1 MSPHEDPSSEPAKPK
16 KSFGNMG
23 PDHWTQAR
31 EDANGEDIA
40 CYRERSRAPGVA
52 QGGGSRNF
60 YCMECDGVI
69 PSDPPQ
75 KTCPHCGVAIRGEV
89 GRHFDRVE
97 IATPPASDWKAL
109 RP

>member
-52 QGGGSRNF
+52 QGGGSR
-60 YCMECDGVI
+60 MSAKTAIWGGVQ
-69 PSDPPQ
+69 S
-75 KTCPHCGVAIRGEV
+75 GAGRRGHK
-89 GRHFDRVE
+89 G
-97 IATPPASDWKAL
+97 KAE
-109 RP
+109 RARRTAA